1 MNKNTKKIVR
11 ITSMAVVLWIIFAV
25 IAFYV
30 PGYDER
36 LVLDIRNNTFK
47 TIENAVISYSDTPT
61 TIKLEPIKPFERII
75 IMPYKES
82 ERTLATSVYITYR
95 DETKDVINNYRTKSS
110 DNAIITF
117 HYDGIAVKHD
127 DYMGNPLNGISL
139 RPYTKVYDLDGTDW
153 DGTPPLIQLIK
164 GMFFKE

>member
-1 MNKNTKKIVR
+1 MNKNTKKIVC
-11 ITSMAVVLWIIFAV
+11 ITSMAVVLLIIFAV

-47 TIENAVISYSDTPT
+47 TIEDAVISYSDTPT

-75 IMPYKES
+75 MMPYKES

-95 DETKDVINNYRTKSS
+95 DETKEVINHYRTKSA

-139 RPYTKVYDLDGTDW
+139 RPYTKVYDLDGT
-153 DGTPPLIQLIK
+153 PPLIKLIK
-164 GMFFKE
+164 GMFSRK